1 MLCNVIPAGI
11 QFVKLECWS
20 TFIQFINLRFL
31 GICNAIINVQVGN
44 ISMLISGNIRSN

>member
-31 GICNAIINVQVGN
+31 GICNYQSPSRQHQYANF
-44 ISMLISGNIRSN
+44 REHTE